1 MLYFSRIRRFL
12 KRIPL
17 RDFLLGGSCKYSS
30 PESMEES
37 PFLEE
42 LLEEVVD
49 EVELSELLEVSELE
63 PSELEPSEL
72 EDDDDDSFEVSGPES
87 GSGVAGKSS
96 GIEIRFCA
104 CDASHNVLSIA
115 RTSMLCDP
123 PGPGISFNR
132 NDDFEPAINWF

>member
-1 MLYFSRIRRFL
+1 M
-12 KRIPL
+12 
-17 RDFLLGGSCKYSS
+17 YSS

-72 EDDDDDSFEVSGPES
+72 EDDDDDSFEVCGPES
-87 GSGVAGKSS
+87 
-96 GIEIRFCA
+96 
-104 CDASHNVLSIA
+104 
-115 RTSMLCDP
+115 
-123 PGPGISFNR
+123 
-132 NDDFEPAINWF
+132 